1 MIKIFKICAIFE
13 GISLLTLLFIAMP
26 LKYIWN
32 LPQMVEVVGMAHG
45 LLFLLY
51 VVLAIMVFY
60 ELKWSFK
67 TLGIVMF
74 ASVIPFGAIYIDR
87 KHLRR

>member
-87 KHLRR
+87 KHLRQ